1 MPLNI
6 HYNSTKK
13 LFSEKRGCHME
24 FSYFLPVNIQFGWNK
39 VDSVADYVASYGK
52 KALIVTGRTSAKKSG
67 LYDRV
72 VAKLET
78 AHIDYVL
85 FDQVDANPLTT
96 TALAGAALAKS
107 ESCDVVIA
115 IGGGSIMDC
124 AKGIAF
130 MAVNEG
136 DINDYIFNRKSSD
149 NALPLIVIPTTCG
162 TGSEGNGFG
171 VLTNPETGD
180 KKSLRCNAIVPK
192 VSIVDPA
199 VMGTM
204 PPHVLASVGFDAL
217 CHNIEA
223 YTSKTAQPFT
233 DALSYYAVT
242 LLAQYLVPLY
252 KHVKAVA
259 NGKPE
264 VLNEK
269 QLTKAWESVTLA
281 STIGGMV
288 INTAGVTLAHGMEH
302 PASGLK
308 DITHGVDLAV
318 IEPAVVEY
326 TWSANPDKFGALAR
340 IFNHGDGSELGEAL
354 RFIVH
359 DLDLTTNLTELGFTK
374 EDIPWLVDNV
384 YVVAT
389 GNIAN
394 TVAEISR
401 EDIEELYK
409 KMF

>member
-1 MPLNI
+1 
-6 HYNSTKK
+6 
-13 LFSEKRGCHME
+13 ME

-39 VDSVADYVASYGK
+39 VDHIADFAAPYGK
-52 KALIVTGRTSAKKSG
+52 KALIVTGRSSAKKSG

-72 VAKLET
+72 VAKLDA
-78 AHIDYVL
+78 AHIDHVL

-96 TALAGAALAKS
+96 TALDGAALAQS
-107 ESCDVVIA
+107 ESCDMVIA

-130 MAVNEG
+130 MAVNDG
-136 DINDYIFNRKSSD
+136 DINDYIFNRKVSD

-233 DALSYYAVT
+233 DALAHYAVT

-252 KHVKAVA
+252 KHVKAMA
-259 NGKPE
+259 EGKTA

-308 DITHGVDLAV
+308 DITHGVGLAI
-318 IEPAVVEY
+318 IEPVAVEY
-326 TWSANPDKFGALAR
+326 TWSANPDKFDALAR

-354 RFIVH
+354 RLIVH
-359 DLDLTTNLTELGFTK
+359 DLDLTRNLTELGFTK
-374 EDIPWLVDNV
+374 KDIPWLVDNV

-401 EDIEELYK
+401 KDIEALYK

>member
-1 MPLNI
+1 
-6 HYNSTKK
+6 
-13 LFSEKRGCHME
+13 ME

-39 VDSVADYVASYGK
+39 VDSVADFVAPYGK
-52 KALIVTGRTSAKKSG
+52 KTLIVTGRSSAKRSG

-78 AHIDYVL
+78 AHIDHVL

-96 TALAGAALAKS
+96 TALEGAALAKT

-130 MAVNEG
+130 MALNEG
-136 DINDYIFNRKSSD
+136 DINDYIFNRKTSD

-264 VLNEK
+264 VLSEK

-308 DITHGVDLAV
+308 DITHGVGLAV
-318 IEPAVVEY
+318 IEPVVVEY

-374 EDIPWLVDNV
+374 KDIPWLVDNV
-384 YVVAT
+384 YIVAT

-394 TVAEISR
+394 TVAEINR
-401 EDIEELYK
+401 KDIEILYK

>member
-1 MPLNI
+1 M
-6 HYNSTKK
+6 K
-13 LFSEKRGCHME
+13 

-39 VDSVADYVASYGK
+39 VDNVADFAVLYGK

-72 VAKLET
+72 VEKLDA
-78 AHIDYVL
+78 AHIGHVL

-96 TALAGAALAKS
+96 TALDGAALAKS
-107 ESCDVVIA
+107 ESCDMVIA
-115 IGGGSIMDC
+115 MGGGSIMDC

-136 DINDYIFNRKSSD
+136 DINDYIFNRKVSD

-233 DALSYYAVT
+233 DALAHYAVT

-252 KHVKAVA
+252 KHVKATA
-259 NGKPE
+259 EGKPA
-264 VLNEK
+264 VLNEV

-281 STIGGMV
+281 NTIGGMV
-288 INTAGVTLAHGMEH
+288 INTVGVTLAHGMEH

-308 DITHGVDLAV
+308 DITHGIGLAI
-318 IEPAVVEY
+318 IEPVAVEY

-354 RFIVH
+354 RLIVH

-374 EDIPWLVDNV
+374 KDIPWLVDNV

-401 EDIEELYK
+401 KDIEALYK

>member
-1 MPLNI
+1 
-6 HYNSTKK
+6 
-13 LFSEKRGCHME
+13 ME

-39 VDSVADYVASYGK
+39 VDNVAEFAAPYGK

-72 VAKLET
+72 VAKLDA
-78 AHIDYVL
+78 AHIGHVL
-85 FDQVDANPLTT
+85 FDQVYANPLTT
-96 TALAGAALAKS
+96 TALDGAALAKS
-107 ESCDVVIA
+107 ESCDMVIA

-130 MAVNEG
+130 MAVNDG
-136 DINDYIFNRKSSD
+136 DINDYIFNRKTSD

-233 DALSYYAVT
+233 DALAHYAVI

-252 KHVKAVA
+252 KHVKAIA
-259 NGKPE
+259 NGQE
-264 VLNEK
+264 AVLNKK

-288 INTAGVTLAHGMEH
+288 INTAGVTLGHGMEH

-308 DITHGVDLAV
+308 DITHGVGLAV
-318 IEPAVVEY
+318 IEPVVVEY
-326 TWSANPDKFGALAR
+326 TWSANSEKFNSLAR

-354 RFIVH
+354 RLIVH

-374 EDIPWLVDNV
+374 KDIPWLVDNV

-394 TVAEISR
+394 TVAEVSR
-401 EDIEELYK
+401 NDIEVLYK
-409 KMF
+409 KML

>member
-1 MPLNI
+1 
-6 HYNSTKK
+6 
-13 LFSEKRGCHME
+13 ME

-39 VDSVADYVASYGK
+39 VDNIANFAAPYGK
-52 KALIVTGRTSAKKSG
+52 KALIVTGRSSAKKSG

-72 VAKLET
+72 VAKLDA
-78 AHIDYVL
+78 AHIDHVL

-96 TALAGAALAKS
+96 TALDGAALAQS
-107 ESCDVVIA
+107 ESCDMVVA

-130 MAVNEG
+130 MAVNDG
-136 DINDYIFNRKSSD
+136 DINDYIFNRKVSD

-171 VLTNPETGD
+171 VLTNPKTGD

-204 PPHVLASVGFDAL
+204 PHHVLASVGFDAL

-233 DALSYYAVT
+233 DALAHYAVT

-252 KHVKAVA
+252 KHVKATA
-259 NGKPE
+259 GGKPA

-269 QLTKAWESVTLA
+269 QLTKAWEAVTLA

-308 DITHGVDLAV
+308 DITHGVGLAV
-318 IEPAVVEY
+318 IEPVAVEY
-326 TWSANPDKFGALAR
+326 TWSANPDKFDALAR

-354 RFIVH
+354 RLIVH

-374 EDIPWLVDNV
+374 KDIPWLVDNV

-401 EDIEELYK
+401 KDIEELYK

>member
-1 MPLNI
+1 
-6 HYNSTKK
+6 
-13 LFSEKRGCHME
+13 ME

-39 VDSVADYVASYGK
+39 VDDVAEFAVPYGK
-52 KALIVTGRTSAKKSG
+52 KALVVTGRSSAKKSG

-72 VAKLET
+72 VAKLDA
-78 AHIDYVL
+78 AHIDHVL

-96 TALAGAALAKS
+96 TALDGAALAKS
-107 ESCDVVIA
+107 ESCDMVVA

-130 MAVNEG
+130 MAVNDG
-136 DINDYIFNRKSSD
+136 DINDYIFNRKTSD

-233 DALSYYAVT
+233 DALAHYAVT

-252 KHVKAVA
+252 KHVKATVE
-259 NGKPE
+259 GKPSI
-264 VLNEK
+264 LNEK
-269 QLTKAWESVTLA
+269 QLIKAWESVTLA

-288 INTAGVTLAHGMEH
+288 INTAGVTLGHGMEH

-308 DITHGVDLAV
+308 DITHGVGLAV
-318 IEPAVVEY
+318 IEPVVVEY
-326 TWSANPDKFGALAR
+326 TWSANPEKFNALAR
-340 IFNHGDGSELGEAL
+340 IFNHGDGSEFGEAL
-354 RFIVH
+354 RLMVH
-359 DLDLTTNLTELGFTK
+359 ELDLTTNFTELGFTK
-374 EDIPWLVDNV
+374 KDIPWLVDNV
-384 YVVAT
+384 YVVAA

-394 TVAEISR
+394 TVAEVSR
-401 EDIEELYK
+401 NDIEVLYK
-409 KMF
+409 KML

>member
-1 MPLNI
+1 
-6 HYNSTKK
+6 
-13 LFSEKRGCHME
+13 ME
-24 FSYFLPVNIQFGWNK
+24 FSYFLPVHIQFGWDK
-39 VDSVADYVASYGK
+39 VDSVADFVKPYGN

-72 VAKLET
+72 TAKLDA
-78 AHIDYVL
+78 AHIEHVL

-96 TALAGAALAKS
+96 TALDGAALAKS
-107 ESCDVVIA
+107 ESCDMVIA

-136 DINDYIFNRKSSD
+136 DINDYIFNRKTSD
-149 NALPLIVIPTTCG
+149 KALPLIVIPTTCG

-204 PPHVLASVGFDAL
+204 PPHILASVGFDAL

-233 DALSYYAVT
+233 DALAHYAVT

-252 KHVKAVA
+252 KHVKAMA
-259 NGKPE
+259 EGKSA
-264 VLNEK
+264 VLNET

-308 DITHGVDLAV
+308 DITHGVGLAV
-318 IEPAVVEY
+318 IEPVAVEY

-354 RFIVH
+354 RLIVH

-394 TVAEISR
+394 TMANVSR
-401 EDIEELYK
+401 EDIEMLYK

>member
-1 MPLNI
+1 
-6 HYNSTKK
+6 
-13 LFSEKRGCHME
+13 ME

-39 VDSVADYVASYGK
+39 VDHVADFVKSYGK

-72 VAKLET
+72 VAKLNA
-78 AHIDYVL
+78 AHIDHVL

-96 TALAGAALAKS
+96 TALDGAALAKS
-107 ESCDVVIA
+107 ESCDLVIA

-130 MAVNEG
+130 MSVNDG
-136 DINDYIFNRKSSD
+136 DINDYIFNRKTSD

-233 DALSYYAVT
+233 DALAHYAVT

-252 KHVKAVA
+252 NHVKAIA
-259 NGKPE
+259 NGQRP
-264 VLNEK
+264 VFNEK

-288 INTAGVTLAHGMEH
+288 INTAGVTLGHGMEH

-308 DITHGVDLAV
+308 DITHGVGLAV
-318 IEPAVVEY
+318 IEPVVVEY
-326 TWSANPDKFGALAR
+326 TWSANPEKFNALAR

-354 RFIVH
+354 RLVVH
-359 DLDLTTNLTELGFTK
+359 ELDLTTNLTELGFTK
-374 EDIPWLVDNV
+374 KDIPWLVDNV
-384 YVVAT
+384 YVVAA

-394 TVAEISR
+394 TVAEVSR
-401 EDIEELYK
+401 NDIEVLYK
-409 KMF
+409 KML

>member
-1 MPLNI
+1 
-6 HYNSTKK
+6 
-13 LFSEKRGCHME
+13 ME

-39 VDSVADYVASYGK
+39 VDSVADYVAPYGK

-72 VAKLET
+72 VVKLET

-96 TALAGAALAKS
+96 TALEGAAFAKS
-107 ESCDVVIA
+107 ESCDMVIA

-130 MAVNEG
+130 MAVNGG
-136 DINDYIFNRKSSD
+136 DINDYIFNRKTSD

-269 QLTKAWESVTLA
+269 QLTKAWEPVTLA

-308 DITHGVDLAV
+308 DITHGVGLAV
-318 IEPAVVEY
+318 IEPVVVEY

-374 EDIPWLVDNV
+374 KDIPWLVDNV

-394 TVAEISR
+394 TVAEINR
-401 EDIEELYK
+401 KDIEELYK

>member
-1 MPLNI
+1 
-6 HYNSTKK
+6 
-13 LFSEKRGCHME
+13 ME

-39 VDSVADYVASYGK
+39 VDNVAEFAAPYGK

-72 VAKLET
+72 VAKLDA
-78 AHIDYVL
+78 AHIGHVL

-96 TALAGAALAKS
+96 TALDGAALAKS
-107 ESCDVVIA
+107 ESCDMVIA

-136 DINDYIFNRKSSD
+136 DINDYIFNRKTSD

-204 PPHVLASVGFDAL
+204 QPHVLASVGFDAL

-233 DALSYYAVT
+233 DALAHYAVT

-252 KHVKAVA
+252 KHVKATA
-259 NGKPE
+259 EGKPA
-264 VLNEK
+264 VLNET

-308 DITHGVDLAV
+308 DITHGVGLAV
-318 IEPAVVEY
+318 IEPVAVEY
-326 TWSANPDKFGALAR
+326 TWSANPDKFSALAR

-354 RFIVH
+354 RLIVH

-374 EDIPWLVDNV
+374 KDIPWLVDNV

-394 TVAEISR
+394 TIAKISR
-401 EDIEELYK
+401 EDIEALYK

>member
-1 MPLNI
+1 
-6 HYNSTKK
+6 
-13 LFSEKRGCHME
+13 ME
-24 FSYFLPVNIQFGWNK
+24 FSYFLPVHIQFGWDK
-39 VDSVADYVASYGK
+39 VDSVADFVKPYGN

-72 VAKLET
+72 TAKLDA
-78 AHIDYVL
+78 AHIEHVL

-96 TALAGAALAKS
+96 TALDGAALAKS
-107 ESCDVVIA
+107 ESCDMVIA

-130 MAVNEG
+130 MSVNEG
-136 DINDYIFNRKSSD
+136 DINDYIFNRKTSD
-149 NALPLIVIPTTCG
+149 KALPLIVIPTTCG

-264 VLNEK
+264 VLSEK

-308 DITHGVDLAV
+308 DITHGVGLAI
-318 IEPAVVEY
+318 IEPVAVDY

-340 IFNHGDGSELGEAL
+340 IFNYGDGSELGEAL
-354 RFIVH
+354 RLIVH

-374 EDIPWLVDNV
+374 KDIPWLVDNV

-394 TVAEISR
+394 TMAEISR
-401 EDIEELYK
+401 KDIEVLYK

>member
-1 MPLNI
+1 
-6 HYNSTKK
+6 
-13 LFSEKRGCHME
+13 ME

-39 VDSVADYVASYGK
+39 VDSIAEFAVPYGK

-67 LYDRV
+67 LYNRV
-72 VAKLET
+72 VAKLDA
-78 AHIDYVL
+78 AHIEHVL

-96 TALAGAALAKS
+96 TALDGATLAKS
-107 ESCDVVIA
+107 ESCDMVIA

-130 MAVNEG
+130 MAVNDG
-136 DINDYIFNRKSSD
+136 DINDYIFNRKTSD

-233 DALSYYAVT
+233 DALAHYAVT

-252 KHVKAVA
+252 KHVKAIA
-259 NGKPE
+259 NGQEP

-269 QLTKAWESVTLA
+269 QLIKAWESVTLA

-288 INTAGVTLAHGMEH
+288 INTAGVTLGHGMEH

-308 DITHGVDLAV
+308 DITHGVGLAV
-318 IEPAVVEY
+318 IEPVVVEY
-326 TWSANPDKFGALAR
+326 TWSANPEKFNALSR

-354 RFIVH
+354 RLIVH

-374 EDIPWLVDNV
+374 KDIPWLVDNV
-384 YVVAT
+384 YVVAA

-394 TVAEISR
+394 TVAEVSR
-401 EDIEELYK
+401 NDIEVLYK

>member
-1 MPLNI
+1 
-6 HYNSTKK
+6 
-13 LFSEKRGCHME
+13 
-24 FSYFLPVNIQFGWNK
+24 LPVHIQFGWDK
-39 VDSVADYVASYGK
+39 VDSVADFVKPYGN
-52 KALIVTGRTSAKKSG
+52 KALIVTGRISAKKSG

-72 VAKLET
+72 TAKLDA
-78 AHIDYVL
+78 AHIEHVL

-96 TALAGAALAKS
+96 TALDGATLAKS
-107 ESCDVVIA
+107 ESCDMVIA

-136 DINDYIFNRKSSD
+136 DINDYIFNRKTSD
-149 NALPLIVIPTTCG
+149 KALPLIVIPTTCG

-233 DALSYYAVT
+233 DALAHYAVT

-252 KHVKAVA
+252 KHVKAMA
-259 NGKPE
+259 ESKAA
-264 VLNEK
+264 VLNET

-308 DITHGVDLAV
+308 DITHGVGLAV
-318 IEPAVVEY
+318 IEPVAVEY

-354 RFIVH
+354 RLIVH
-359 DLDLTTNLTELGFTK
+359 DLDLTTNLTELGLTK
-374 EDIPWLVDNV
+374 KDIPWLVDNV

-394 TVAEISR
+394 TVADVSR
-401 EDIEELYK
+401 EDIEMLYK

>member
-1 MPLNI
+1 
-6 HYNSTKK
+6 
-13 LFSEKRGCHME
+13 ME

-39 VDSVADYVASYGK
+39 VDNVAEFAAPYGK

-72 VAKLET
+72 VAKLDA
-78 AHIDYVL
+78 AHIEHVL

-96 TALAGAALAKS
+96 TALDGAALAKS
-107 ESCDVVIA
+107 ESCDMVIA

-130 MAVNEG
+130 MAVNDG
-136 DINDYIFNRKSSD
+136 DINDYIFNRKTSD

-233 DALSYYAVT
+233 DALAHYAVT

-252 KHVKAVA
+252 KHVKAIA
-259 NGKPE
+259 NSQE
-264 VLNEK
+264 AVLNKK

-288 INTAGVTLAHGMEH
+288 INTAGVTLGHGMEH

-308 DITHGVDLAV
+308 DITHGVGLAV
-318 IEPAVVEY
+318 IEPVVVEY
-326 TWSANPDKFGALAR
+326 TWSANPEKFNSLAR

-354 RFIVH
+354 RLIVH

-374 EDIPWLVDNV
+374 KDIPWLVDNV

-389 GNIAN
+389 GNIDN

-401 EDIEELYK
+401 DDIEVLYK

>member
-1 MPLNI
+1 
-6 HYNSTKK
+6 
-13 LFSEKRGCHME
+13 ME

-39 VDSVADYVASYGK
+39 VDNVADFAAPYGK

-72 VAKLET
+72 VAKLDA
-78 AHIDYVL
+78 AHIEHVL

-96 TALAGAALAKS
+96 TALDGAALAKS
-107 ESCDVVIA
+107 ESCDMVIA

-136 DINDYIFNRKSSD
+136 DINDYIFNRKTSD

-233 DALSYYAVT
+233 DALAHYAVT

-252 KHVKAVA
+252 KHVKAIA
-259 NGKPE
+259 NGQE
-264 VLNEK
+264 AVLNKK

-288 INTAGVTLAHGMEH
+288 INTAGVTLGHGMEH

-308 DITHGVDLAV
+308 DITHGVGLAV
-318 IEPAVVEY
+318 IEPVVVEY
-326 TWSANPDKFGALAR
+326 TWSANTEKFNSLAR

-354 RFIVH
+354 RLMVH
-359 DLDLTTNLTELGFTK
+359 ELDLTTNLTELGFTK
-374 EDIPWLVDNV
+374 KDIPWLVDNV

-394 TVAEISR
+394 TVAEVSR
-401 EDIEELYK
+401 NDIEVLYK
-409 KMF
+409 KML

>member
-1 MPLNI
+1 
-6 HYNSTKK
+6 
-13 LFSEKRGCHME
+13 ME
-24 FSYFLPVNIQFGWNK
+24 FSYFLPVHIQFGWDK
-39 VDSVADYVASYGK
+39 VDNVADFVKPYGN
-52 KALIVTGRTSAKKSG
+52 KALIITGRTSAKKSG

-72 VAKLET
+72 TAKLDA
-78 AHIDYVL
+78 AHIEHVL

-96 TALAGAALAKS
+96 TALDGAALAKS
-107 ESCDVVIA
+107 ESCDMVIA

-136 DINDYIFNRKSSD
+136 DINDYIFNRKTSD
-149 NALPLIVIPTTCG
+149 KALPLIVIPTTCG

-192 VSIVDPA
+192 VSIVDSA

-204 PPHVLASVGFDAL
+204 PPHILASVGFDAL

-233 DALSYYAVT
+233 DALAHYAVT

-252 KHVKAVA
+252 KHVKAMA
-259 NGKPE
+259 EGKSA
-264 VLNEK
+264 VLNEI

-308 DITHGVDLAV
+308 NITHGVGLAV
-318 IEPAVVEY
+318 IEPVAVEY

-354 RFIVH
+354 RLIVH

-374 EDIPWLVDNV
+374 KDIPWLVNNV

-394 TVAEISR
+394 TVADVSR
-401 EDIEELYK
+401 EDIEMLYK
-409 KMF
+409 KMV

>member
-1 MPLNI
+1 
-6 HYNSTKK
+6 
-13 LFSEKRGCHME
+13 ME

-39 VDSVADYVASYGK
+39 VDNIADFAAPYGK

-96 TALAGAALAKS
+96 TALEGAALAKS

-130 MAVNEG
+130 MAVNGG
-136 DINDYIFNRKSSD
+136 DINDYIFNRKTSD

-192 VSIVDPA
+192 VSIVDPV

-308 DITHGVDLAV
+308 DITHGVGLAV
-318 IEPAVVEY
+318 IEPVVVEY

-340 IFNHGDGSELGEAL
+340 IFNHGDGSKLGEAL

-374 EDIPWLVDNV
+374 KDIPWLVDNV

-394 TVAEISR
+394 TMAEINR
-401 EDIEELYK
+401 KDIEVLYK

>member
-1 MPLNI
+1 
-6 HYNSTKK
+6 
-13 LFSEKRGCHME
+13 ME
-24 FSYFLPVNIQFGWNK
+24 FSYFLPVHIQFGWDK
-39 VDSVADYVASYGK
+39 VDSVADFVKPYGN
-52 KALIVTGRTSAKKSG
+52 KALIVTGRISAKKSG

-72 VAKLET
+72 TAKLDA
-78 AHIDYVL
+78 AHIEHVL

-96 TALAGAALAKS
+96 TALDGATLAKS
-107 ESCDVVIA
+107 ESCDMVIA

-136 DINDYIFNRKSSD
+136 DINDYIFNRKTSD
-149 NALPLIVIPTTCG
+149 KALPLIVIPTTCG

-233 DALSYYAVT
+233 DALAHYAVT

-252 KHVKAVA
+252 KHVKAMA
-259 NGKPE
+259 ESKAA
-264 VLNEK
+264 VLNET

-308 DITHGVDLAV
+308 DITHGVGLAV
-318 IEPAVVEY
+318 IEPVAVEY

-354 RFIVH
+354 RLIVH
-359 DLDLTTNLTELGFTK
+359 DLDLTTNLTELGLTK
-374 EDIPWLVDNV
+374 KDIPWLVDNV

-394 TVAEISR
+394 TVANVSR
-401 EDIEELYK
+401 EDIEMLYK

>member
-1 MPLNI
+1 
-6 HYNSTKK
+6 
-13 LFSEKRGCHME
+13 ME

-39 VDSVADYVASYGK
+39 VDYVADFVKTYGK

-72 VAKLET
+72 VAKLDAT
-78 AHIDYVL
+78 HIDYVL

-96 TALAGAALAKS
+96 TALDGAIIAKS
-107 ESCDVVIA
+107 ESCDMVIA

-136 DINDYIFNRKSSD
+136 DINDYIFNRKTSD

-223 YTSKTAQPFT
+223 YTSETAQPFT
-233 DALSYYAVT
+233 DALAHYAVT

-252 KHVKAVA
+252 NHVKAIA
-259 NGKPE
+259 NGQGP

-288 INTAGVTLAHGMEH
+288 INTAGVTLGHGMEH

-308 DITHGVDLAV
+308 DITHGVGLAV
-318 IEPAVVEY
+318 IEPVVVEY
-326 TWSANPDKFGALAR
+326 TWSANPEKFNALAR

-354 RFIVH
+354 RLMVH
-359 DLDLTTNLTELGFTK
+359 ELDLTTNLTELGFTK
-374 EDIPWLVDNV
+374 KDIPWLVDNV
-384 YVVAT
+384 YVVAA

-394 TVAEISR
+394 TVAEVSR
-401 EDIEELYK
+401 NDIEVLYK
-409 KMF
+409 KML

>member
-1 MPLNI
+1 
-6 HYNSTKK
+6 
-13 LFSEKRGCHME
+13 ME
-24 FSYFLPVNIQFGWNK
+24 FSYFLPVHIQFGWDK
-39 VDSVADYVASYGK
+39 VDSVADFVKPYGN
-52 KALIVTGRTSAKKSG
+52 KALIVTGRISAKKSG

-72 VAKLET
+72 TAKLDA
-78 AHIDYVL
+78 AHIEHVL

-96 TALAGAALAKS
+96 TALDGATLAKS
-107 ESCDVVIA
+107 ESCDMVIA

-136 DINDYIFNRKSSD
+136 DINDYIFNRKTSD
-149 NALPLIVIPTTCG
+149 KALPLIVIPTTCG

-233 DALSYYAVT
+233 DALAHYAVT

-252 KHVKAVA
+252 KHVKAMA
-259 NGKPE
+259 ESKAA
-264 VLNEK
+264 VLNET

-308 DITHGVDLAV
+308 DITHGVGLAV
-318 IEPAVVEY
+318 IEPVAVEY

-354 RFIVH
+354 RLIVH

-374 EDIPWLVDNV
+374 KDIPWLVDNV

-394 TVAEISR
+394 TMAEISR
-401 EDIEELYK
+401 EDIEVLYK

>member
-1 MPLNI
+1 
-6 HYNSTKK
+6 
-13 LFSEKRGCHME
+13 ME
-24 FSYFLPVNIQFGWNK
+24 FSYFLPVHIQFGWDK
-39 VDSVADYVASYGK
+39 VDSVADFVKPYGN

-72 VAKLET
+72 TAKLDA
-78 AHIDYVL
+78 AHIEHVL

-96 TALAGAALAKS
+96 TALDGAALAKS
-107 ESCDVVIA
+107 ESCDMVIA

-130 MAVNEG
+130 MAVNDG
-136 DINDYIFNRKSSD
+136 DINDYIFNRKTSD
-149 NALPLIVIPTTCG
+149 KALPLIVIPTTCG

-233 DALSYYAVT
+233 DALSYYAAT

-264 VLNEK
+264 VLSEK

-308 DITHGVDLAV
+308 DITHGVGLAV
-318 IEPAVVEY
+318 IEPVVVEY

-354 RFIVH
+354 RLIVH
-359 DLDLTTNLTELGFTK
+359 ELDLTTNLTELGFMK
-374 EDIPWLVDNV
+374 KDIPWLVDNV

-401 EDIEELYK
+401 EDIEALYK

>member
-1 MPLNI
+1 
-6 HYNSTKK
+6 
-13 LFSEKRGCHME
+13 ME

-39 VDSVADYVASYGK
+39 VDNVADFAAPYGK

-72 VAKLET
+72 VAKLDA
-78 AHIDYVL
+78 AHIEHVL

-96 TALAGAALAKS
+96 TALDGAALAKS
-107 ESCDVVIA
+107 ESCDMVIA

-130 MAVNEG
+130 MAVNKG
-136 DINDYIFNRKSSD
+136 DINDYIFNRKTSD

-233 DALSYYAVT
+233 DALAHYAVT

-252 KHVKAVA
+252 KHVKATA
-259 NGKPE
+259 EGKPA
-264 VLNEK
+264 VLNEI

-308 DITHGVDLAV
+308 DITHGVGLAV
-318 IEPAVVEY
+318 IEPVAVEY

-354 RFIVH
+354 RLIVH

-374 EDIPWLVDNV
+374 KDIPWLVDNV

-401 EDIEELYK
+401 EDIEALYK

>member
-1 MPLNI
+1 
-6 HYNSTKK
+6 
-13 LFSEKRGCHME
+13 ME
-24 FSYFLPVNIQFGWNK
+24 FSYFLPVHIQFGWDK
-39 VDSVADYVASYGK
+39 VDSVADFVKPYGN
-52 KALIVTGRTSAKKSG
+52 KALIITGRTSAKKSG

-72 VAKLET
+72 TAKLDA
-78 AHIDYVL
+78 AHIEHVL

-96 TALAGAALAKS
+96 TALDGAALAKS
-107 ESCDVVIA
+107 ESCDMVIA

-136 DINDYIFNRKSSD
+136 DINDYIFNRKTSD
-149 NALPLIVIPTTCG
+149 KALPLIVIPTTCG

-171 VLTNPETGD
+171 VLTNPKTGD

-192 VSIVDPA
+192 VSIVDLA
-199 VMGTM
+199 VMGTI
-204 PPHVLASVGFDAL
+204 PPYVLASVGFDAL

-233 DALSYYAVT
+233 DALAHYAVT

-252 KHVKAVA
+252 KHVKAMA
-259 NGKPE
+259 EGKSA
-264 VLNEK
+264 VLNET

-308 DITHGVDLAV
+308 DITHGVGLAV
-318 IEPAVVEY
+318 IEPVAVEY

-354 RFIVH
+354 RLIVH
-359 DLDLTTNLTELGFTK
+359 DLDLTTNLTELGLTK
-374 EDIPWLVDNV
+374 KDIPWLVDNV

-394 TVAEISR
+394 TVADVSR
-401 EDIEELYK
+401 EDIEMVYK

>member
-1 MPLNI
+1 
-6 HYNSTKK
+6 
-13 LFSEKRGCHME
+13 ME

-39 VDSVADYVASYGK
+39 VDSVAEFAIPYGK

-72 VAKLET
+72 VAKLDA
-78 AHIDYVL
+78 AHINHVL

-96 TALAGAALAKS
+96 TALDGAALAKS
-107 ESCDVVIA
+107 ESCDMVIA

-130 MAVNEG
+130 MAVNDG
-136 DINDYIFNRKSSD
+136 DINDYIFNRKTSD

-233 DALSYYAVT
+233 DALAYYAVT

-252 KHVKAVA
+252 KHVKAIA
-259 NGKPE
+259 NGQE
-264 VLNEK
+264 AVLNKK
-269 QLTKAWESVTLA
+269 QLIKAWGSVTLA

-288 INTAGVTLAHGMEH
+288 INTAGVTLGHGMEH

-308 DITHGVDLAV
+308 DITHGVGLAV
-318 IEPAVVEY
+318 IEPVVVEY
-326 TWSANPDKFGALAR
+326 TWSANPKKFNSLAR

-354 RFIVH
+354 RLIVH

-374 EDIPWLVDNV
+374 KDIPWLVDNV

-401 EDIEELYK
+401 EDIEVLYK

>member
-1 MPLNI
+1 
-6 HYNSTKK
+6 
-13 LFSEKRGCHME
+13 ME
-24 FSYFLPVNIQFGWNK
+24 FSYFLPVHIQFGWDK
-39 VDSVADYVASYGK
+39 VDSVADFVKPYGN
-52 KALIVTGRTSAKKSG
+52 KALIVTGRTSVKKSG

-72 VAKLET
+72 TAKLDA
-78 AHIDYVL
+78 AHIEHVL

-96 TALAGAALAKS
+96 TALDGAALAKS
-107 ESCDVVIA
+107 ESCDMVIA

-130 MAVNEG
+130 MSVNEG
-136 DINDYIFNRKSSD
+136 DINDYIFNRKTSD
-149 NALPLIVIPTTCG
+149 KALPLIVIPTTCG

-233 DALSYYAVT
+233 DALAHYAVT

-252 KHVKAVA
+252 KHVKAKA
-259 NGKPE
+259 ESKSA
-264 VLNEK
+264 VLNET

-308 DITHGVDLAV
+308 DITHGVGLAV
-318 IEPAVVEY
+318 IEPVAVEY

-354 RFIVH
+354 RLIVH

-394 TVAEISR
+394 TMANVSR
-401 EDIEELYK
+401 EDIEMLYK

>member
-1 MPLNI
+1 
-6 HYNSTKK
+6 
-13 LFSEKRGCHME
+13 ME
-24 FSYFLPVNIQFGWNK
+24 FSYFLPVHIQFGWDK
-39 VDSVADYVASYGK
+39 VDSVADFVKPYGN
-52 KALIVTGRTSAKKSG
+52 KALIITGRTSAKKSG

-72 VAKLET
+72 SAKLDA
-78 AHIDYVL
+78 AHIEHVL

-96 TALAGAALAKS
+96 TALDGAALAKS
-107 ESCDVVIA
+107 ESCDMVIA

-130 MAVNEG
+130 MAVNDG
-136 DINDYIFNRKSSD
+136 DINDYIFNRKTSD
-149 NALPLIVIPTTCG
+149 KALPLIVIPTTCG

-204 PPHVLASVGFDAL
+204 PSHVLASVGFDAL

-233 DALSYYAVT
+233 DALAHYAVT

-252 KHVKAVA
+252 KHVKAKA
-259 NGKPE
+259 ESKSA
-264 VLNEK
+264 VLNET

-308 DITHGVDLAV
+308 DITHGVGLAV
-318 IEPAVVEY
+318 IEPVAVEY

-354 RFIVH
+354 RLIVH

-374 EDIPWLVDNV
+374 KDIPWLVDNV

-394 TVAEISR
+394 TMANVSR
-401 EDIEELYK
+401 EDIEMLYK

>member
-1 MPLNI
+1 
-6 HYNSTKK
+6 
-13 LFSEKRGCHME
+13 ME
-24 FSYFLPVNIQFGWNK
+24 FSYFLPVHIQFGWDK
-39 VDSVADYVASYGK
+39 VDSVADFAKPYGN

-72 VAKLET
+72 TAKLDA
-78 AHIDYVL
+78 AHIEHVL

-96 TALAGAALAKS
+96 TALDGAALAKS
-107 ESCDVVIA
+107 ESCDMVIA

-130 MAVNEG
+130 MSVNEG
-136 DINDYIFNRKSSD
+136 DINDYIFNRKTSD
-149 NALPLIVIPTTCG
+149 KALPLIVIPTTCG

-233 DALSYYAVT
+233 DALAHYAVT

-252 KHVKAVA
+252 KHVKAMA
-259 NGKPE
+259 EGKSA
-264 VLNEK
+264 VLNET

-308 DITHGVDLAV
+308 DITHGVGLAV
-318 IEPAVVEY
+318 IEPVAVEY

-354 RFIVH
+354 RLIVH

-394 TVAEISR
+394 TVADVSR
-401 EDIEELYK
+401 EDIEMLYK

>member
-1 MPLNI
+1 
-6 HYNSTKK
+6 
-13 LFSEKRGCHME
+13 ME

-39 VDSVADYVASYGK
+39 VDGVAEFAAPYGK
-52 KALIVTGRTSAKKSG
+52 KALIVTGRSSAKKSG

-72 VAKLET
+72 VAKLDA
-78 AHIDYVL
+78 AHIDHVL

-96 TALAGAALAKS
+96 TALDGAALAKS
-107 ESCDVVIA
+107 ESCDMVIA

-130 MAVNEG
+130 MAVNDG
-136 DINDYIFNRKSSD
+136 NINDYIFNRKTSD

-233 DALSYYAVT
+233 DALAHYAVT

-252 KHVKAVA
+252 KHVKATVE
-259 NGKPE
+259 GKPSI
-264 VLNEK
+264 LNEK

-288 INTAGVTLAHGMEH
+288 INTAGVTLGHGMEH

-308 DITHGVDLAV
+308 DITHGVGLAV
-318 IEPAVVEY
+318 IEPVVVEY
-326 TWSANPDKFGALAR
+326 TWSANPEKFNSLAR

-354 RFIVH
+354 RLIVH
-359 DLDLTTNLTELGFTK
+359 DLDLTTNLTELGFAK
-374 EDIPWLVDNV
+374 KDIPWLVDNV

-394 TVAEISR
+394 TVAKISR
-401 EDIEELYK
+401 EDIEVLYK

>member
-1 MPLNI
+1 
-6 HYNSTKK
+6 
-13 LFSEKRGCHME
+13 ME

-39 VDSVADYVASYGK
+39 VDYVADFVKPYGK

-72 VAKLET
+72 VAKLDA

-96 TALAGAALAKS
+96 TALDGAALAKS
-107 ESCDVVIA
+107 ESCDMVIA

-130 MAVNEG
+130 MAINEG
-136 DINDYIFNRKSSD
+136 DINDYIFNRKTSD

-199 VMGTM
+199 VMRTM
-204 PPHVLASVGFDAL
+204 PPHILASVGFDAL

-233 DALSYYAVT
+233 DALAHYAVT
-242 LLAQYLVPLY
+242 LLAQHLVPLY
-252 KHVKAVA
+252 KHVKAITE
-259 NGKPE
+259 GKLA
-264 VLNEK
+264 VLNEN
-269 QLTKAWESVTLA
+269 QLTQAWEAVTLA

-308 DITHGVDLAV
+308 NIIHGVGLAV
-318 IEPAVVEY
+318 IEPVAVEY

-340 IFNHGDGSELGEAL
+340 IFNYGDGSELGEAL
-354 RFIVH
+354 RLMVH
-359 DLDLTTNLTELGFTK
+359 ELDLTTNLTELGFTK
-374 EDIPWLVDNV
+374 KDIPWLVDNV

-401 EDIEELYK
+401 KDIETLYK
-409 KMF
+409 KML

>member
-1 MPLNI
+1 
-6 HYNSTKK
+6 
-13 LFSEKRGCHME
+13 ME
-24 FSYFLPVNIQFGWNK
+24 FSYFLPVHIQFGWDK
-39 VDSVADYVASYGK
+39 VDSVADFVKPYGN

-72 VAKLET
+72 TAKLDA
-78 AHIDYVL
+78 AHIEHVL

-96 TALAGAALAKS
+96 TALDGAALAKS
-107 ESCDVVIA
+107 ESCDMVIA

-130 MAVNEG
+130 MSVNEG
-136 DINDYIFNRKSSD
+136 DINDYIFNRKTSD
-149 NALPLIVIPTTCG
+149 KALPLIVIPTTCG

-233 DALSYYAVT
+233 DALAHYAVT

-252 KHVKAVA
+252 KHVKAMA
-259 NGKPE
+259 EGKSA
-264 VLNEK
+264 VLNET

-308 DITHGVDLAV
+308 DITHGVGLAV
-318 IEPAVVEY
+318 IEPVAVEY

-340 IFNHGDGSELGEAL
+340 IFNYGDGSELGEAL
-354 RFIVH
+354 RLIVH
-359 DLDLTTNLTELGFTK
+359 DLDLTTNLTELGLTK
-374 EDIPWLVDNV
+374 KDIPWLVDNV

-394 TVAEISR
+394 TVANVSR
-401 EDIEELYK
+401 EDIEMLYK

>member
-1 MPLNI
+1 
-6 HYNSTKK
+6 
-13 LFSEKRGCHME
+13 ME

-39 VDSVADYVASYGK
+39 VDSIADFVAHYGK
-52 KALIVTGRTSAKKSG
+52 KALIVTGRSSAKKSG
-67 LYDRV
+67 LYNRV
-72 VAKLET
+72 VAKLES
-78 AHIDYVL
+78 AHIDHVL

-96 TALAGAALAKS
+96 TALEGAALAKS

-136 DINDYIFNRKSSD
+136 DINDYIFNRKTSD

-171 VLTNPETGD
+171 VLTNSETGD

-233 DALSYYAVT
+233 DALAHYAVT

-264 VLNEK
+264 VLSEK

-308 DITHGVDLAV
+308 DITHGVGLAI
-318 IEPAVVEY
+318 IEPVAVDY

-340 IFNHGDGSELGEAL
+340 IFNYGDGSELGEAL
-354 RFIVH
+354 RLIVH

-374 EDIPWLVDNV
+374 KDIPWLVDNV

-394 TVAEISR
+394 TVAEVSR
-401 EDIEELYK
+401 NDIEVLYK
-409 KMF
+409 KML

>member
-1 MPLNI
+1 
-6 HYNSTKK
+6 
-13 LFSEKRGCHME
+13 ME

-39 VDSVADYVASYGK
+39 VDSVAGFAAPYGK

-72 VAKLET
+72 VAKLDA
-78 AHIDYVL
+78 AHIEHVL

-96 TALAGAALAKS
+96 TALDGAVLAKS
-107 ESCDVVIA
+107 ENCDMVIA

-130 MAVNEG
+130 MAVNKG
-136 DINDYIFNRKSSD
+136 DINDYIFNRKVSD

-233 DALSYYAVT
+233 DALAHYAVT

-252 KHVKAVA
+252 KHVKATA
-259 NGKPE
+259 EGKSA
-264 VLNEK
+264 VLNEI

-308 DITHGVDLAV
+308 DITHGVGLAV
-318 IEPAVVEY
+318 IEPVAVEY

-340 IFNHGDGSELGEAL
+340 IFNYGDGSELGEAL
-354 RFIVH
+354 RLIVH
-359 DLDLTTNLTELGFTK
+359 DLDLTTSLTELGFTK
-374 EDIPWLVDNV
+374 KDIPWLVDNV

-394 TVAEISR
+394 TIAEISR
-401 EDIEELYK
+401 EDIEALYK

>member
-1 MPLNI
+1 
-6 HYNSTKK
+6 
-13 LFSEKRGCHME
+13 ME

-39 VDSVADYVASYGK
+39 VDNVAEFVAPYGK

-72 VAKLET
+72 VAKLDA
-78 AHIDYVL
+78 AHIGHVL

-96 TALAGAALAKS
+96 TALDGAALAKS
-107 ESCDVVIA
+107 ESCDMVIA

-136 DINDYIFNRKSSD
+136 DINDYIFNRKVSD

-204 PPHVLASVGFDAL
+204 PSHVLASVGFDAL

-233 DALSYYAVT
+233 DALAHYAVT

-252 KHVKAVA
+252 KHVKATA
-259 NGKPE
+259 EDKPA
-264 VLNEK
+264 VLNEI

-281 STIGGMV
+281 STFGGMV

-308 DITHGVDLAV
+308 DITHGVGLAI
-318 IEPAVVEY
+318 IEPVAVEY

-354 RFIVH
+354 RLIVH

-374 EDIPWLVDNV
+374 KDIPWLVDNV

-401 EDIEELYK
+401 EDIEALYK

>member
-1 MPLNI
+1 
-6 HYNSTKK
+6 
-13 LFSEKRGCHME
+13 ME

-39 VDSVADYVASYGK
+39 VDGVAEFAAPYGK
-52 KALIVTGRTSAKKSG
+52 KALIVTGRSSAKKSG

-72 VAKLET
+72 VAKLDA
-78 AHIDYVL
+78 AHIDHVL

-96 TALAGAALAKS
+96 TALDGAALAKS
-107 ESCDVVIA
+107 ESCDMVIA

-130 MAVNEG
+130 MAVNDG
-136 DINDYIFNRKSSD
+136 NINDYIFNRKTSD

-233 DALSYYAVT
+233 DALAHYAVT

-252 KHVKAVA
+252 KHVKATVE
-259 NGKPE
+259 GKPSI
-264 VLNEK
+264 LNEK

-288 INTAGVTLAHGMEH
+288 INTAGVTLGHGMEH

-308 DITHGVDLAV
+308 DITHGVGLAV
-318 IEPAVVEY
+318 IEPVVVEY
-326 TWSANPDKFGALAR
+326 TWSANPEKFNALAR

-354 RFIVH
+354 RLVVH
-359 DLDLTTNLTELGFTK
+359 ELDLTTNLTELGFTK
-374 EDIPWLVDNV
+374 KDIPWLVDNV
-384 YVVAT
+384 YVVAA

-394 TVAEISR
+394 TVAEVSR
-401 EDIEELYK
+401 NDIDVLYK
-409 KMF
+409 KML

>member
-1 MPLNI
+1 
-6 HYNSTKK
+6 
-13 LFSEKRGCHME
+13 ME
-24 FSYFLPVNIQFGWNK
+24 FSYFLPVHIQFGWDK
-39 VDSVADYVASYGK
+39 VDSVASFAKPYGN

-72 VAKLET
+72 TAKLDA
-78 AHIDYVL
+78 AHIEHVL

-96 TALAGAALAKS
+96 TALDGAALAKS
-107 ESCDVVIA
+107 ESCDMVIA

-130 MAVNEG
+130 MAVNDG
-136 DINDYIFNRKSSD
+136 DINDYIFNRKTSD

-233 DALSYYAVT
+233 DALAHYAVT

-252 KHVKAVA
+252 KHVKAIA
-259 NGKPE
+259 NGQE
-264 VLNEK
+264 AVLNKK

-288 INTAGVTLAHGMEH
+288 INTAGVTLGHGMEH

-308 DITHGVDLAV
+308 DITHGVGLAV
-318 IEPAVVEY
+318 IEPVVVEY
-326 TWSANPDKFGALAR
+326 TWSANPEKFNSLAR

-354 RFIVH
+354 RLIVH

-374 EDIPWLVDNV
+374 KDIPWLVDNV

-394 TVAEISR
+394 TMAEISR
-401 EDIEELYK
+401 KDIEVLYK

>member
-1 MPLNI
+1 
-6 HYNSTKK
+6 
-13 LFSEKRGCHME
+13 ME

-39 VDSVADYVASYGK
+39 VDNVAEFAAPYGK

-72 VAKLET
+72 VAKLDA
-78 AHIDYVL
+78 AHIEHVL

-96 TALAGAALAKS
+96 TALDGAALAKS
-107 ESCDVVIA
+107 ESCDMVIA

-130 MAVNEG
+130 MAVNDG
-136 DINDYIFNRKSSD
+136 DINDYIFNRKTSD

-233 DALSYYAVT
+233 DALAHYAVT

-252 KHVKAVA
+252 KHVKAIA
-259 NGKPE
+259 NGQE
-264 VLNEK
+264 AVLNKK

-288 INTAGVTLAHGMEH
+288 INTAGVTLGHGMEH

-308 DITHGVDLAV
+308 DITHGVGLAV
-318 IEPAVVEY
+318 IEPVVVEY
-326 TWSANPDKFGALAR
+326 TWSANTEKFNSLAR

-354 RFIVH
+354 RLMVH
-359 DLDLTTNLTELGFTK
+359 ELDLTTNLTELGFTK
-374 EDIPWLVDNV
+374 KDIPWLVDNV

-394 TVAEISR
+394 TVAEVSR
-401 EDIEELYK
+401 NDIEVLYK
-409 KMF
+409 KML

>member
-1 MPLNI
+1 
-6 HYNSTKK
+6 
-13 LFSEKRGCHME
+13 ME

-39 VDSVADYVASYGK
+39 VDNVAEFAAPYGK

-72 VAKLET
+72 VAKLDA
-78 AHIDYVL
+78 AHIEHVL

-96 TALAGAALAKS
+96 TALDGAALAKS
-107 ESCDVVIA
+107 ESCDMVIA

-130 MAVNEG
+130 MAVNDG
-136 DINDYIFNRKSSD
+136 DINDYIFNRKTSD

-233 DALSYYAVT
+233 DALAHYAVT

-252 KHVKAVA
+252 KHVKAIA
-259 NGKPE
+259 NGQE
-264 VLNEK
+264 AVLNKK

-288 INTAGVTLAHGMEH
+288 INTAGVTLGHGMEH

-308 DITHGVDLAV
+308 DITHGVGLAV
-318 IEPAVVEY
+318 IEPVVVEY
-326 TWSANPDKFGALAR
+326 TWSANSEKFNSLAR
-340 IFNHGDGSELGEAL
+340 IFNYGDGSELGEAL
-354 RFIVH
+354 RLIVH

-374 EDIPWLVDNV
+374 KDIPWLVDNV

-394 TVAEISR
+394 TVAKISR
-401 EDIEELYK
+401 EDIEVLYK
-409 KMF
+409 KIF

>member
-1 MPLNI
+1 
-6 HYNSTKK
+6 
-13 LFSEKRGCHME
+13 ME
-24 FSYFLPVNIQFGWNK
+24 FSYFLPVHIQFGWDK
-39 VDSVADYVASYGK
+39 VDSVADFVKPYGN
-52 KALIVTGRTSAKKSG
+52 KALIITGRTSAKKSG

-72 VAKLET
+72 TAKLDA
-78 AHIDYVL
+78 AHIEHVL

-96 TALAGAALAKS
+96 TALDGATLAKS
-107 ESCDVVIA
+107 ESCDMVIA

-136 DINDYIFNRKSSD
+136 DINDYIFNRKTSD
-149 NALPLIVIPTTCG
+149 KALPLIVIPTTCG

-199 VMGTM
+199 VMGTI

-233 DALSYYAVT
+233 DALAHYAVT

-252 KHVKAVA
+252 KHVKAKA
-259 NGKPE
+259 ESKSA
-264 VLNEK
+264 VLNET

-308 DITHGVDLAV
+308 DITHGVGLAV
-318 IEPAVVEY
+318 IEPVAVEY
-326 TWSANPDKFGALAR
+326 TWSANPDKFGVLAR

-354 RFIVH
+354 RLIVH

-394 TVAEISR
+394 TMADVSR
-401 EDIEELYK
+401 EDIEMLYK

>member
-1 MPLNI
+1 
-6 HYNSTKK
+6 
-13 LFSEKRGCHME
+13 ME

-39 VDSVADYVASYGK
+39 VDSVAEFAAPYGK
-52 KALIVTGRTSAKKSG
+52 KALIVTGRSSAKKSG

-72 VAKLET
+72 VAKLDV
-78 AHIDYVL
+78 AHIDHVL

-96 TALAGAALAKS
+96 TALDGAALAKS
-107 ESCDVVIA
+107 ESCDMVIA

-130 MAVNEG
+130 MAVNDG
-136 DINDYIFNRKSSD
+136 DINDYIFNRKISD

-204 PPHVLASVGFDAL
+204 PSHVLSSVGFDAL

-233 DALSYYAVT
+233 DALAHYAVT

-252 KHVKAVA
+252 KHVKAIA
-259 NGKPE
+259 NGQE
-264 VLNEK
+264 AVLNKK

-288 INTAGVTLAHGMEH
+288 INTAGVTLGHGMEH

-308 DITHGVDLAV
+308 DITHGVGLAV
-318 IEPAVVEY
+318 IEPVVVEY
-326 TWSANPDKFGALAR
+326 TWSANSEKFNSLAR

-354 RFIVH
+354 RLIVH

-374 EDIPWLVDNV
+374 KDIPWLVDNV

-394 TVAEISR
+394 TVAEVSR
-401 EDIEELYK
+401 NDIEVLYK
-409 KMF
+409 KML